1 MNGGEWVGLVSLG
14 VAVVGALVTWMVLRS
29 RQMAAVA
36 AALSQTKIDAASAQE
51 RVRALEERNAALFGE
66 NGPIRRDLEVI
77 RNQRDAART
86 AVAGLREPAA
96 RVAGL
101 EEDLRTARETLGELE
116 RARAALDTRLQAL
129 PRLEER
135 LADAEAALRT
145 ANQRITDST
154 ARIATLDTTLSQERR
169 GLGAKLALLKDA
181 EARMGEGA

>member
-51 RVRALEERNAALFGE
+51 RVRALEERNAALLGE
-66 NGPIRRDLEVI
+66 NDAIRRDLEVI
-77 RNQRDAART
+77 RNERDAART

-101 EEDLRTARETLGELE
+101 EEK
-116 RARAALDTRLQAL
+116 
-129 PRLEER
+129 

-145 ANQRITDST
+145 ANQRETDST
-154 ARIATLDTTLSQERR
+154 ARIAMLETTLSQDRR